1 MLRAALPNWDRAQGY
16 QCIAPLAVL
25 PVGGLGY
32 NQGMRKA
39 KYYSACIGLIGASV
53 AWAVVARHDV
63 ADEKLVELGAK
74 FTAVGQVLPD
84 GVGTLIAP
92 NWVLTTSHVA
102 TLIPKNLGI
111 VRFEGKEYGVAKVIM
126 HPHSTLGPD
135 EPPEIDIALLLL
147 GQEVKGVTP
156 MALYRDKDEVDQKVA
171 IVGFGEVGDGKSK
184 SRRPADSK
192 RRAVT
197 NVVAEANPLRI
208 VCSFDQPP
216 EGTELEGVSAPG
228 DGGAPAL
235 IRKDDAWLVA
245 GLSSPH
251 QEGSPGQ
258 YGVMNGFT
266 RVSTFT
272 GWIEKIIADHK

>member
-1 MLRAALPNWDRAQGY
+1 MIRKKYLLATLISCLCTAAF
-16 QCIAPLAVL
+16 
-25 PVGGLGY
+25 
-32 NQGMRKA
+32 
-39 KYYSACIGLIGASV
+39 
-53 AWAVVARHDV
+53 AVVARHDV
-63 ADEKLVELGAK
+63 ADEKLLELGAK

-92 NWVLTTSHVA
+92 RWVLTTSHVA
-102 TLIPKNLGI
+102 TLIPKGQGI
-111 VRFEGKEYGVAKVIM
+111 FRLEGKEYGVAKVIM

-135 EPPEIDIALLLL
+135 EPPEIDIALLML
-147 GQEVKGVTP
+147 GQEVKGATP
-156 MALYRDKDEVDQKVA
+156 MALNRDKDEVDQKVA
-171 IVGFGEVGDGKSK
+171 IVGFGEVGDGKTK
-184 SRRPADSK
+184 PRRAADGK

-208 VCSFDQPP
+208 ICSFDQPP
-216 EGTELEGVSAPG
+216 AGTELEGVSAPG

-251 QEGSPGQ
+251 EEGSPGQ

-272 GWIEKIIADHK
+272 HWIEKIMADNK